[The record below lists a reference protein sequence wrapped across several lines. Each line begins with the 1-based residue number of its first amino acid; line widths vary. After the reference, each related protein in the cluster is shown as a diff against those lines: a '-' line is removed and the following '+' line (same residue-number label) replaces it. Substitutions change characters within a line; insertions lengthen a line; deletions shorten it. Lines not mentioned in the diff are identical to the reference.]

1 MWPDRPTPLPLV
13 WTEWPAPVAEGRIGP
28 GGLAGNLGRVTSRVR
43 FAPSPTGFLHVGSA
57 RTALFNWLH
66 ARSVG
71 GTLVLRMEDTD
82 AERNRSDLTDSL
94 LAELEWLG
102 LDWDEGPY
110 FQSERRDRHREIV
123 EDLLGR
129 GLAYLCDAE
138 NSEVPGSVLADGL
151 AVRFRMPEGGTMAFE
166 DIVRGEV
173 SFATDDLEDFVIWRS
188 NGSPMFLLANA
199 VDDADMGITHAIR
212 GEDLLSGVP
221 KVLLLLDAMG
231 VPRPTYAHLPLLV
244 NEQRKKLSKRR
255 DDVSIGD
262 YRERGYLP
270 EAMVNYLALLGW
282 GPPDDVEIRPLDE
295 IVDLFRIQ
303 DVNKAAAFFDLKKL
317 EHVNATHLRALDRA
331 DFIDR
336 VAPWVG
342 DDAPWPPERFDAGLF
357 SVMVDLVQEKLRTLG
372 DITKFV
378 DFLFLEDPVDDPESW
393 EKAMVKAPLAAEM
406 LDGAAAVLAGCAWK
420 TGSVQAAVG
429 EVGKSLGLK
438 LGKAQA
444 PVRVAV
450 TGRTVGPPL
459 FETMAEC
466 MDRDEVLR
474 RIARA
479 RARL

>member
-1 MWPDRPTPLPLV
+1 MTP
-13 WTEWPAPVAEGRIGP
+13 
-28 GGLAGNLGRVTSRVR
+28 RVR

-57 RTALFNWLH
+57 RTALFNWLF
-66 ARSVG
+66 ARSTG
-71 GTLVLRMEDTD
+71 GTYVLRVEDTD
-82 AERNRSDLTDSL
+82 AERNRPELTASL

-102 LDWDEGPY
+102 LDWDEGPFY
-110 FQSERRDRHREIV
+110 QSERHDRHREVV

-129 GLAYLCDAE
+129 GLAYLCDAD
-138 NSEVPGSVLADGL
+138 NAEVEGSSITDGM
-151 AVRFRMPEGGTMAFE
+151 AVRFRMPPAQTVEFD

-173 SFATDDLEDFVIWRS
+173 SFSTDDLEDFVIWRS

-221 KVLLLLDAMG
+221 KVLLMLDAIG
-231 VPRPTYAHLPLLV
+231 APHPTYAHLPLLV

-255 DDVSIGD
+255 DDVSIAD
-262 YRERGYLP
+262 YRQRGYLA

-282 GPPDDVEIRPLDE
+282 GPPDDVEMRPLAE
-295 IVDLFRIQ
+295 IVDIFRIE

-317 EHVNATHLRALDRA
+317 EHINATYLRALPRA
-331 DFIDR
+331 EFIER
-336 VAPWVG
+336 VGPWIG
-342 DDAPWPPERFDAGLF
+342 DEAPWPAERFDRGMFETMA
-357 SVMVDLVQEKLRTLG
+357 DLIQEKLRTFS
-372 DITKFV
+372 DTPRFV
-378 DFLFLEDPVDDPESW
+378 DFLFRDDPVDDADSW
-393 EKAMVKAPLAAEM
+393 EKAMVKGKFAAEV
-406 LDGAAAVLAGCAWK
+406 LDGTSAAFADCVWTPEVLK
-420 TGSVQAAVG
+420 ETVM
-429 EVGKSLGLK
+429 EVGATVNLK

-466 MDRDEVLR
+466 MDRAEVLR

>member
-1 MWPDRPTPLPLV
+1 MTP
-13 WTEWPAPVAEGRIGP
+13 
-28 GGLAGNLGRVTSRVR
+28 RVR
-43 FAPSPTGFLHVGSA
+43 FAPSPTGYLHVGSA

-66 ARSVG
+66 ARSTG
-71 GTLVLRMEDTD
+71 GTFVLRIEDTD
-82 AERNRSDLTDSL
+82 AERNRTDLTDSL

-110 FQSERRDRHREIV
+110 FQSERCDRHREVV

-129 GLAYLCDAE
+129 GLAYLCDAD
-138 NSEVPGSVLADGL
+138 NQEVAGSTLVDGL
-151 AVRFRMPEGGTMAFE
+151 AVRFRMPVGATMAFA
-166 DIVRGEV
+166 DVVRGEV

-221 KVLLLLDAMG
+221 KVLLLLDAIG

-262 YRERGYLP
+262 YRSRGYLP

-282 GPPDDVEIRPLDE
+282 GPPDDVEIRPLSE
-295 IVDLFRIQ
+295 IVELFRIQ

-317 EHVNATHLRALDRA
+317 EHVNASHLRGLSKP
-331 DFIDR
+331 DFMER

-342 DDAPWPPERFDAGLF
+342 TDAPWPADRFDTGQF
-357 SVMVDLVQEKLRTLG
+357 STMVDLVQEKLRTLS
-372 DITKFV
+372 DMPRFV
-378 DFLFLEDPVDDPESW
+378 DFLFLEDPVDDPDSW
-393 EKAMVKAPLAAEM
+393 EKVMVKGPSAAAM
-406 LDGAAAVLAGCAWK
+406 LDGAAVALSDCAWDTDSVLAA
-420 TGSVQAAVG
+420 VAAVG
-429 EVGKSLGLK
+429 ESLDLR

-459 FETMAEC
+459 FETMAVC
-466 MDRDEVLR
+466 MERDEVLR

-479 RARL
+479 RTRL

>member
-1 MWPDRPTPLPLV
+1 MAGACPRGSDRP
-13 WTEWPAPVAEGRIGP
+13 GGP
-28 GGLAGNLGRVTSRVR
+28 AGNLGPVTSRVR

-71 GTLVLRMEDTD
+71 GTFVLRIEDTD

-110 FQSERRDRHREIV
+110 FQSERRDRHREVV

-129 GLAYLCDAE
+129 GLAYLCDTE

-270 EAMVNYLALLGW
+270 EAMVNYMALLGW

-342 DDAPWPPERFDAGLF
+342 DDAPWPSERFDAIHAAINSNDYSNDNVVFIICQVIIKPRIFTNIGCQQF
-357 SVMVDLVQEKLRTLG
+357 DISRGNIKVDHSKYLNLYNRFYLIRG
-372 DITKFV
+372 SCCGNDFV
-378 DFLFLEDPVDDPESW
+378 
-393 EKAMVKAPLAAEM
+393 
-406 LDGAAAVLAGCAWK
+406 LD
-420 TGSVQAAVG
+420 
-429 EVGKSLGLK
+429 
-438 LGKAQA
+438 
-444 PVRVAV
+444 
-450 TGRTVGPPL
+450 
-459 FETMAEC
+459 
-466 MDRDEVLR
+466 
-474 RIARA
+474 
-479 RARL
+479 

>member
-1 MWPDRPTPLPLV
+1 MAGAGPRGSDRP
-13 WTEWPAPVAEGRIGP
+13 GGP
-28 GGLAGNLGRVTSRVR
+28 AGNLGPVTSRVR

-71 GTLVLRMEDTD
+71 GTFVLRIEDTD

-110 FQSERRDRHREIV
+110 FQSERRDRHREVV

-270 EAMVNYLALLGW
+270 EAMVNYMALLGW

-342 DDAPWPPERFDAGLF
+342 DDAPWPSERFDAGLF

-406 LDGAAAVLAGCAWK
+406 LDGAAAVLAGCAWD
-420 TGSVQAAVG
+420 TASLMAAVG
-429 EVGKSLGLK
+429 EVGDSLSLK

>member
-1 MWPDRPTPLPLV
+1 ML
-13 WTEWPAPVAEGRIGP
+13 RI
-28 GGLAGNLGRVTSRVR
+28 
-43 FAPSPTGFLHVGSA
+43 
-57 RTALFNWLH
+57 
-66 ARSVG
+66 
-71 GTLVLRMEDTD
+71 EDTD

-110 FQSERRDRHREIV
+110 FQSERRDRHREVV
-123 EDLLGR
+123 EDLLGS
-129 GLAYLCDAE
+129 GQAYLCDAE
-138 NSEVPGSVLADGL
+138 NREVDGSTMVDGL
-151 AVRFRMPEGGTMAFE
+151 AVRFRMPAGATMAFD

-199 VDDADMGITHAIR
+199 VDDADMGITQAIR

-231 VPRPTYAHLPLLV
+231 APRPTYAHLPLLV

-282 GPPDDVEIRPLDE
+282 GPPDDVEIRPLGE

-317 EHVNATHLRALDRA
+317 EHVNATHLRGLARD

-357 SVMVDLVQEKLRTLG
+357 SVMVDLAQEKLRTLG
-372 DITKFV
+372 DIARFV

-393 EKAMVKAPLAAEM
+393 EKAMVKAPLATEM
-406 LDGAAAVLAGCAWK
+406 LDGAAAVLADCAWD
-420 TGSVQAAVG
+420 TASVLAAVA
-429 EVGKSLGLK
+429 EVGESLGLK

-466 MDRDEVLR
+466 MERAEVLR

>member
-1 MWPDRPTPLPLV
+1 M
-13 WTEWPAPVAEGRIGP
+13 
-28 GGLAGNLGRVTSRVR
+28 TSRVR
-43 FAPSPTGFLHVGSA
+43 FAPSPTGYLHVGSA

-66 ARSVG
+66 ARSIG
-71 GTLVLRMEDTD
+71 GTFVLRIEDTD
-82 AERNRSDLTDSL
+82 AERNRTDLTDSL

-110 FQSERRDRHREIV
+110 FQSERRERHREVV

-129 GLAYLCDAE
+129 GLAFLCDAD
-138 NSEVPGSVLADGL
+138 NQEVAGSTLVEGL
-151 AVRFRMPEGGTMAFE
+151 AVRFRMPAGETMAFA
-166 DIVRGEV
+166 DVVRGDV

-221 KVLLLLDAMG
+221 KVLLLLDAIG

-262 YRERGYLP
+262 YRSRGYLP

-282 GPPDDVEIRPLDE
+282 GPPDDVEIRPLSE
-295 IVDLFRIQ
+295 IVELFRIE

-317 EHVNATHLRALDRA
+317 EHVNASHLRALPKP
-331 DFIDR
+331 DFMER

-342 DDAPWPPERFDAGLF
+342 TDAPWPADRFDTGQF
-357 SVMVDLVQEKLRTLG
+357 STMVDLVQEKLRTLS
-372 DITKFV
+372 DMPRFV
-378 DFLFLEDPVDDPESW
+378 DFLFLEDPVDDPDSW
-393 EKAMVKAPLAAEM
+393 EKVMVKGSSVAAM
-406 LDGAAAVLAGCAWK
+406 LDGASAALSDCAWDTDSVLAAV
-420 TGSVQAAVG
+420 AAVG
-429 EVGKSLGLK
+429 ESLDLR

-459 FETMAEC
+459 FETMAVC
-466 MDRDEVLR
+466 MERDEVLR

>member
-1 MWPDRPTPLPLV
+1 MADSD
-13 WTEWPAPVAEGRIGP
+13 P
-28 GGLAGNLGRVTSRVR
+28 GGRDRRRRLAGSLGPVTSRVR

-71 GTLVLRMEDTD
+71 GTFVLRIEDTD

-110 FQSERRDRHREIV
+110 FQSERRDRHREVV
-123 EDLLGR
+123 EDLLGSGR
-129 GLAYLCDAE
+129 AYLCDAE
-138 NSEVPGSVLADGL
+138 NREVDGSTMVDGL
-151 AVRFRMPEGGTMAFE
+151 AVRFRMPVGATMAFD

-231 VPRPTYAHLPLLV
+231 APRPIYAHLPLLV

-282 GPPDDVEIRPLDE
+282 GPPDEVEIRPLSE

-317 EHVNATHLRALDRA
+317 EHVNSTHLRALDR
-331 DFIDR
+331 
-336 VAPWVG
+336 
-342 DDAPWPPERFDAGLF
+342 DDWLLLLHETH
-357 SVMVDLVQEKLRTLG
+357 LV
-372 DITKFV
+372 FV
-378 DFLFLEDPVDDPESW
+378 
-393 EKAMVKAPLAAEM
+393 
-406 LDGAAAVLAGCAWK
+406 
-420 TGSVQAAVG
+420 
-429 EVGKSLGLK
+429 
-438 LGKAQA
+438 
-444 PVRVAV
+444 
-450 TGRTVGPPL
+450 
-459 FETMAEC
+459 
-466 MDRDEVLR
+466 
-474 RIARA
+474 
-479 RARL
+479 